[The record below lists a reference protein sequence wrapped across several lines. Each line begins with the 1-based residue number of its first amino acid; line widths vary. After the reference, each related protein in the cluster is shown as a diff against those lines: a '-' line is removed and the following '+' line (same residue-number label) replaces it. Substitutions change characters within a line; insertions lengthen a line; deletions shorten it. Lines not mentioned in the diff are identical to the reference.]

1 MQYSETVRDLFSVD
15 QNYYLAHCISADFA
29 LGAGIAVQFNK
40 RFDMKNKLK
49 RCYPNYIGYYDAQ
62 VSKGISGSCIIEGKV
77 LNLITKR
84 NYWNKPT
91 YKSLEDALL
100 NMKHIC
106 KIHNIKKIAMPLIGC
121 GLDRLEWYK
130 VSALVKRLFSDT
142 DIEILVCK
150 L

>member
-1 MQYSETVRDLFSVD
+1 MQYSETVRDLFNVD

-49 RCYPNYIGYYDAQ
+49 RHYPNYISYYDAQ
-62 VSKGISGSCIIEGKV
+62 VSKGISGSCIIEEKV
-77 LNLITKR
+77 LNLVTKR

-100 NMKHIC
+100 DMKYIC
-106 KIHNIKKIAMPLIGC
+106 KTHNIKKLQC
-121 GLDRLEWYK
+121 L
-130 VSALVKRLFSDT
+130 
-142 DIEILVCK
+142 
-150 L
+150 